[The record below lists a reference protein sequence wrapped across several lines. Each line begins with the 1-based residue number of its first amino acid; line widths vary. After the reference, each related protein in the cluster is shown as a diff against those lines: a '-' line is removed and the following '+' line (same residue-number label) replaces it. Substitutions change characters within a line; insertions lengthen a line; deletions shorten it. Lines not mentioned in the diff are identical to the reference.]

1 MSIIEI
7 IICLV
12 EEGRLIERPSSLL
25 KIQARSLYVTPELD
39 AHTMAP
45 FADTLEG
52 ERFASVAQ
60 YFDAFSELNMITVSE
75 NPHRKPWDVMLARV
89 DPVKDEFWSMR
100 IVDPEETAGIRVLGG
115 FCAKDS
121 FVALTWDFRDK
132 IKIGDFNAKV
142 EGLKEAW
149 GDYFGVVKP
158 YSGSCLD
165 DYLTNY
171 DEQ

>member
-1 MSIIEI
+1 MSIIDI
-7 IICLV
+7 VDRLV
-12 EEGRLIERPSSLL
+12 GDGRLIERPSTLL
-25 KIQARSLYVTPELD
+25 QIQARSLYVTPELD
-39 AHTMAP
+39 ADTSLP

-75 NPHRKPWDVMLARV
+75 NPHRKPSDVMLARV
-89 DPVKDEFWSMR
+89 DPVGDEFWSMR
-100 IVDPEETAGIRVLGG
+100 IVDPEETAGVRIFGA

-121 FVALTWDFRDK
+121 FVALTWDFREAIAAAFD
-132 IKIGDFNAKV
+132 AEV
-142 EGLKEAW
+142 EGVKEAW
-149 GDYFGVVKP
+149 GDYFGTVKP
-158 YSGSCLD
+158 HSGSFLN

>member
-7 IICLV
+7 VDSLV
-12 EEGRLIERPSSLL
+12 RSGELIERPSTLL
-25 KIQARSLYVTPELD
+25 QIQARGLYVTSDLD
-39 AHTMAP
+39 AHTSLP

-52 ERFASVAQ
+52 ERFAAVAQ

-75 NPHRKPWDVMLARV
+75 NPHRKPPDVMLARV
-89 DPVKDEFWSMR
+89 DPENDEFWSMR
-100 IVDPEETAGIRVLGG
+100 IVDPEETAGIRVLGA

-121 FVALTWDFRDK
+121 FVALTWDYREN
-132 IKIGDFNAKV
+132 ILDFDAEVKGV
-142 EGLKEAW
+142 KESWA
-149 GDYFGVVKP
+149 GYFGAIKP